1 MPCGKYGGK
10 DDSEDGAPREL
21 PYMVEKELVEKQNKH
36 NYLLEKY
43 IPNVLNGWCY
53 FFELEGWAS

>member
-53 FFELEGWAS
+53 FFELEG